1 MPRSSSSTSSSRS
14 VVPYRPSAS
23 SAPVVPHVPAIQ
35 QPTLGETVKQGFGLG
50 VGSGLGHALVGRMF
64 GIGAPTNQIHP
75 APSTPANAKGPC
87 EAERKSFESCLL
99 NNSDVCYNQ
108 QTALT
113 QCLQLSKKDRE

>member
-1 MPRSSSSTSSSRS
+1 MPRSSSSSSSSRS
-14 VVPYRPSAS
+14 VVPYRSTAS
-23 SAPVVPHVPAIQ
+23 SPSVVHHAVER
-35 QPTLGETVKQGFGLG
+35 PTLGQSIKDGVGLG
-50 VGSGLGHALVGRMF
+50 IGSGLGHALVGRMF

-75 APSTPANAKGPC
+75 YPSTIAKEPC

-113 QCLQLSKKDRE
+113 QCLQLSKGSK

>member
-1 MPRSSSSTSSSRS
+1 MPRSSSSSSSRS
-14 VVPYRPSAS
+14 IAPYRPSPAP
-23 SAPVVPHVPAIQ
+23 APVVHHTVDR
-35 QPTLGETVKQGFGLG
+35 PTIGQSIKDGVGLG
-50 VGSGLGHALVGRMF
+50 IGSGLGHALVNRMF

-75 APSTPANAKGPC
+75 APFTPSPPAKEPC

-113 QCLQLSKKDRE
+113 QCLQLSKGSK